1 MSMSVLERT
10 GEIGIMRAMGMSR
23 PRGLGLF
30 LVESIFI
37 GLLGSAV
44 GVLLGSAGA
53 WYLETYGVTLGED
66 VVAKMGSSFP
76 KTSIM
81 SEIEMVLGRP
91 VARRMEIS
99 DQLKQNSRTVFLLEE
114 VSFDVELE
122 SEVFTRRWL
131 ERN

>member
-1 MSMSVLERT
+1 
-10 GEIGIMRAMGMSR
+10 
-23 PRGLGLF
+23 
-30 LVESIFI
+30 
-37 GLLGSAV
+37 
-44 GVLLGSAGA
+44 
-53 WYLETYGVTLGED
+53 
-66 VVAKMGSSFP
+66 
-76 KTSIM
+76 
-81 SEIEMVLGRP
+81 